1 MLRKILLG
9 YVLSLLLLFSQQS
22 IAAHEIWHIHDQLT
36 HAKDQAPQHNACEQ
50 CLGLGSLESFIPAT
64 QPALHFSASHTGF
77 VAPVSIEPRNE
88 RTVAY
93 ISRAPP
99 AISI

>member
-36 HAKDQAPQHNACEQ
+36 HAKDQAPQHNVCKQ
-50 CLGLGSLESFIPAT
+50 CLALGSLESFVHTT
-64 QPALHFSASHTGF
+64 QPALHVSPNHTAF
-77 VAPVSIEPRNE
+77 VAVICNELRND
-88 RTVAY
+88 RTFAY